1 MQTVSEIISLYQK
14 GEPRENISSK
24 LYLTPAFVNYVINL
38 SETYSVS
45 EIIGK
50 FENMAKERSKDVS
63 VSELKELIY
72 QGFMPHMMAYLLQTD
87 KNVIDM
93 YLKKFG
99 IKSTL
104 QDPSAYEK
112 SMETKRK
119 YFKEEPLYTIKEL
132 VFLKQFPVELYTIC
146 SSIYFRAF
154 RKYEKACQVL
164 YDYIEQDGE
173 YLLQDL
179 ATKYKLSS
187 TTVGSYI
194 NLRDKRKL
202 ALQILNEEELKKL
215 LEINRKK
222 ALLDGRETQKYRERL
237 RMINIEYAL
246 ICQKDPSTF
255 TVEDK
260 KKIIRYRLKY
270 GLLSLEKDLNLWKD
284 MSLEEQEQL
293 GLKKL
298 QK

>member
-14 GEPRENISSK
+14 GESRENISSK

-270 GLLSLEKDLNLWKD
+270 GLLSLEQDLNLWKD
-284 MSLEEQEQL
+284 LSLEEQEQL